1 MHKLCRLLKEKI
13 LDPALRIA
21 SPRVHEICTLDNY
34 VLNNSFAHEIEIKL
48 LVTFIASPV
57 ILKHYYKVEKPKR
70 ISRMQNHNFD

>member
-1 MHKLCRLLKEKI
+1 MHNLCRLLKEKI

-34 VLNNSFAHEIEIKL
+34 VLNTSFAHEIEIKL

-57 ILKHYYKVEKPKR
+57 ILRSIIIKLKNQKIE
-70 ISRMQNHNFD
+70 SRAIF